1 MPKGRGLVLSETEQ
15 TGLEALVRAGST
27 EQRIVKRA
35 TIVLMAAGGLSNAA
49 LAKRCGCN
57 INTVKL
63 WRNRWIDRGME
74 GLSDAPGR
82 GRKVE
87 YIGEREAHI
96 LAATLERPEDETH
109 WSARRLAKRVGASKS
124 TVHRIWKRNNK

>member
-35 TIVLMAAGGLSNAA
+35 AIVLGAAEGLSNAA
-49 LAKRCGCN
+49 LAQRCGCN

-87 YIGEREAHI
+87 
-96 LAATLERPEDETH
+96 TLGRK
-109 WSARRLAKRVGASKS
+109 RLISSLQR
-124 TVHRIWKRNNK
+124 

>member
-1 MPKGRGLVLSETEQ
+1 MPRGRKLILSEADQ
-15 TGLEALVRAGST
+15 RGLEALVRAGST

-35 TIVLMAAGGLSNAA
+35 TIVSRAAEGLSNVA
-49 LAKRCGCN
+49 LAQRCGCN

-82 GRKVE
+82 GVR
-87 YIGEREAHI
+87 
-96 LAATLERPEDETH
+96 
-109 WSARRLAKRVGASKS
+109 WS
-124 TVHRIWKRNNK
+124 TVGRKRRISWLQH